1 MQPSQLKPE
10 DFAKYPPQAR
20 GLMVAHLDAVQQLP
34 LSFLPNLL
42 REVIDYDF
50 KFPVEQSALEREL
63 GVLSSL
69 SSTERE
75 DWFSGFAQITLAPA
89 LERLDWVNQPV
100 HFGEQE
106 SAHLWTTHQQDAFR
120 EAATAY
126 GERLL
131 KAAPPSEP
139 AATRLGIAVI
149 GQGVDSYDAPLFRN
163 LRSHGTYF
171 SKLRAE
177 NGLELLM
184 DAVIER
190 AMARPEAYG
199 HWYVDGG
206 EAIEHGSQ
214 ITCVSYQGLDSL
226 RSALLKEIQ
235 RELQRPGMGPE
246 ELTHRLAGLKPSDL
260 GMEVANPVMGRF
272 QLKVLT
278 EGSGTQIFSTTF
290 AQWTAREALRRAQ
303 PLTLLVRFAPRQSLR
318 PMNELLSDSSAPP
331 KLDPLGSLVDADMG
345 AYYHWINQQRLPG
358 AAQSVFIAW
367 FEGHQQ
373 AIVIAPTL
381 PRGTESN
388 SSIDLGDLL
397 SLALNNSLAAH

>member
-1 MQPSQLKPE
+1 MLPSNLNPGA
-10 DFAKYPPQAR
+10 FASYPPEAR
-20 GLMVAHLDAVQQLP
+20 KLIVAHLEVLQQLP

-50 KFPVEQSALEREL
+50 KFPAEQSAIEKEL
-63 GVLSSL
+63 STLSSL
-69 SSTERE
+69 SSAERQ

-120 EAATAY
+120 EAATTY
-126 GERLL
+126 GERLA
-131 KAAPPSEP
+131 KASPPSEP
-139 AATRLGIAVI
+139 AVMRLGIAVI

-171 SKLRAE
+171 TKLNADR
-177 NGLELLM
+177 GLQLLM
-184 DAVIER
+184 DCVNER
-190 AMARPEAYG
+190 AVSHAAAYA

-206 EAIEHGSQ
+206 AAIEHGSQ
-214 ITCVSYQGLDSL
+214 ITGVSYQGLDSL
-226 RSALLKEIQ
+226 RSALLRQIQ
-235 RELQRPGMGPE
+235 REIQRPGMGPE
-246 ELTHRLAGLKPSDL
+246 ELNHRLAGLKPSDL
-260 GMEVANPVMGRF
+260 GMDMADQAIGRF

-290 AQWTAREALRRAQ
+290 AQWTTREALRRAQ
-303 PLTLLVRFAPRQSLR
+303 PLTLLVRFAPRQSVR
-318 PMNELLSDSSAPP
+318 PMNELLSNSSTPP
-331 KLDPLGSLVDADMG
+331 KLDPIGSLVDADMG

-358 AAQSVFIAW
+358 ADRSVFIAW

-373 AIVIAPTL
+373 AIAIAPTL

-388 SSIDLGDLL
+388 SAIDLGELL
-397 SLALNNSLAAH
+397 RLALNNPR

>member
-1 MQPSQLKPE
+1 MKPSNL
-10 DFAKYPPQAR
+10 DHDAFAAYPPQAR
-20 GLMVAHLDAVQQLP
+20 RLINAHVEVLRQLP

-42 REVIDYDF
+42 KEVIDYDF
-50 KFPVEQSALEREL
+50 KFPAEQSSIEKEL
-63 GVLSSL
+63 SVLSSL

-75 DWFSGFAQITLAPA
+75 SWFRSFAQITLAAA
-89 LERLDWVNQPV
+89 LERLDWVNQPTY
-100 HFGEQE
+100 FGEQE

-120 EAATAY
+120 EAATVY
-126 GERLL
+126 NDRLL

-139 AATRLGIAVI
+139 VVTRLGIVVM

-171 SKLRAE
+171 SRVKAA

-184 DAVIER
+184 DAVNQR
-190 AMARPEAYG
+190 AVAQPAAYA
-199 HWYVDGG
+199 HWYIDGG
-206 EAIEHGSQ
+206 ESIKAGPKV
-214 ITCVSYQGLDSL
+214 TCISYQNLDNL
-226 RSALLKEIQ
+226 RSALLRDIQKEV
-235 RELQRPGMGPE
+235 QRPGMGPE
-246 ELTHRLAGLKPSDL
+246 ELNHRLAGLKPSDL
-260 GMEVANPVMGRF
+260 GMEIADPVIGRF

-290 AQWTAREALRRAQ
+290 AQWSSREALRRAQ

-318 PMNELLSDSSAPP
+318 PMNELLSDSSAQP
-331 KLDPLGSLVDADMG
+331 KLDPVGSLVDADMG

-358 AAQSVFIAW
+358 AVQSVFIAW

-373 AIVIAPTL
+373 AIAIAPTL
-381 PRGTESN
+381 PHGAESN

-397 SLALNNSLAAH
+397 SLAMNDHHPGA